1 VVRVLQQRSSCGLVC
16 SIVRSITGV
25 IFEGVPH
32 LTGVIVRE
40 ELPLSCQL
48 QGRVD
53 LPSCLSRSERTSSLT
68 GKALSDSPACV
79 CCYLQ
84 MSAEAQ
90 VRAKS

>member
-1 VVRVLQQRSSCGLVC
+1 VVC

-32 LTGVIVRE
+32 LTVVVRE
-40 ELPLSCQL
+40 SLLTAGK
-48 QGRVD
+48 GR
-53 LPSCLSRSERTSSLT
+53 SAFSRNERASSLT
-68 GKALSDSPACV
+68 GKARSHSPAYV